1 MYSQSIRAIASF
13 TNISLCDSIMQ
24 DYKLEAMKVFGATS
38 KYLAKNQR
46 LGEVQRLLDCIAT
59 NNGDT
64 SASDMDELLS
74 IAVNAAV
81 HCHEPET
88 KQTLDKLVKRIGS
101 IEMRISSYIFIGQ
114 LKAAYLLANK
124 HERLTAIRKILRQAE
139 MTNQIHIKK
148 LCEKKL
154 NINSGPM
161 SPNLL

>member
-1 MYSQSIRAIASF
+1 
-13 TNISLCDSIMQ
+13 MQ

-46 LGEVQRLLDCIAT
+46 LGEIQRLLDCIST
-59 NNGDT
+59 NNGDI
-64 SASDMDELLS
+64 SASDSDELLS

-101 IEMRISSYIFIGQ
+101 VETRISCYIFIGQ
-114 LKAAYLLANK
+114 LKSAYLLANK
-124 HERLTAIRKILRQAE
+124 HERLAEIRKILRQAE
-139 MTNQIHIKK
+139 MTNQMHIKK

-154 NINSGPM
+154 NINPGSMP
-161 SPNLL
+161 PNLL

>member
-1 MYSQSIRAIASF
+1 
-13 TNISLCDSIMQ
+13 MQ

-46 LGEVQRLLDCIAT
+46 LGEIQRLLDCIST
-59 NNGDT
+59 NGDI
-64 SASDMDELLS
+64 SASNSDELLS

-101 IEMRISSYIFIGQ
+101 VEIRISCYIFIGQ
-114 LKAAYLLANK
+114 LKSAYLLANK
-124 HERLTAIRKILRQAE
+124 HERLAAIRKILRQAE
-139 MTNQIHIKK
+139 MTNQMHIKK

-154 NINSGPM
+154 NINPGSMP
-161 SPNLL
+161 PNLL